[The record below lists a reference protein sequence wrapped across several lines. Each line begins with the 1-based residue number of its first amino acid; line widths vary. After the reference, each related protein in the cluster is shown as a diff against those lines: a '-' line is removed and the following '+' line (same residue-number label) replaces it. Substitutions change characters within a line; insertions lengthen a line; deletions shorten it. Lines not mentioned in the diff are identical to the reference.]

1 MVINSNVEA
10 ITAGNALANA
20 NAAKATA
27 SQRLSTGS
35 RLNSAADDPASIG
48 VAARFKARIASYS
61 KAIENINTGIAMVQ
75 TADTALSAIS
85 TVLTSMRTL
94 AVSSANGATSAATRT
109 DNQTSLTSYRSEI
122 DSLANNAKWNG
133 SSLLNGAITKV
144 LIQSGID
151 QGSTTQLT
159 FSSALSSALGK
170 GDTLSLSSFGAST
183 TAMASGDLVINGYT
197 IGATATSDDSL
208 SYASKDGSAIARV
221 AAINR
226 LTSSTNVQAKV
237 GTTTAS
243 GSSMSALANTTGTI
257 TLNGVAIA
265 MTLSA
270 TATIDANRATVVSTI
285 NAVSG
290 QTGVTATDG
299 GDTTK
304 GVILTAADGRNITLA
319 KTTLTSSDTGL
330 AADGT
335 YAGSFTLRSLSGDS
349 MVLSSTT
356 GSIANADLR
365 EGTYLANTAQVSTV
379 ARAGS
384 ASAPVSLTSNDL
396 LINGY
401 AIGAA
406 FSTDDTASAETT
418 TSSTKTASAIS
429 MAAAINRKTA
439 TTGVSAAANA
449 NQIMGTS
456 FTAGNVT
463 SIFLNGVTIAAS
475 LSSSSSRSDVV
486 TLLNTYTGQTG
497 VVASDNGAGLTLT
510 ASDGRNIS
518 LGVSDSTGAVTS
530 ARIGLG
536 GTPAFTAAATTAA
549 AQTFISTVRLTSDK
563 TFTIAPGSAGT
574 TNFSALGLRAGTFG
588 GLADDQKLTTL
599 DISSQT
605 GGTNALTVI
614 DGAIDLVS
622 RMRATAG
629 AQQNRLSA
637 QSSLNTAMNTAT
649 TTAYSKVADA
659 DMAKEATNLA
669 TAQMLASSATAM
681 LAQANMS
688 KEIVS
693 YLLKRYVG

>member
-1 MVINSNVEA
+1 MVITSNVEA
-10 ITAGNALANA
+10 ITAGRALSSANT
-20 NAAKATA
+20 AAATA
-27 SQRLSTGS
+27 SERLSTGL
-35 RLNSAADDPASIG
+35 RLNSAADDPSSMG

-61 KAIENINTGIAMVQ
+61 KAIENINNGIAMVQ

-94 AVSSANGATSAATRT
+94 AVSSANGATSAASRT
-109 DNQTSLTSYRSEI
+109 DNQTTLDEYRDEI
-122 DSLANNAKWNG
+122 DALANNAKWNG

-151 QGSTTQLT
+151 QGATTQLS

-170 GDTLSLSSFGAST
+170 GDTLSLSAFGATT

-197 IGATATSDDSL
+197 IGATSTSDDSL
-208 SYASKDGSAIARV
+208 SYSAKDGSAIARV
-221 AAINR
+221 AAINQ

-237 GTTTAS
+237 GTTTVS
-243 GSSMSALANTTGTI
+243 GSSMSALANTSGTVTI
-257 TLNGVAIA
+257 NGVAIA

-270 TATIDANRATVVSTI
+270 TATMDVNRATVVSSI

-304 GVILTAADGRNITLA
+304 GVILTASDGRNITLA

-335 YAGSFTLRSLSGDS
+335 YAGSYTLRSLSGDS
-349 MVLSSTT
+349 MTLTTTT
-356 GSIANADLR
+356 GNIANADLR
-365 EGTYLANTAQVSTV
+365 EGTYAGNTAQVSTT

-384 ASAPVSLTSNDL
+384 TAAPVSLTSNDL

-401 AIGAA
+401 SIGAA
-406 FSTDDTASAETT
+406 FSSDDTATAETT
-418 TSSTKTASAIS
+418 TSSTKASSAIAT
-429 MAAAINRKTA
+429 AAAINRQTA
-439 TTGVSAAANA
+439 TTGVTAVANA
-449 NQIMGTS
+449 NQLMGTS

-475 LSSSSSRSDVV
+475 LSASSSRSDVV
-486 TLLNTYTGQTG
+486 SLLNTYTGQKG
-497 VVASDNGAGLTLT
+497 VVASDNGAGLTLS

-518 LGVSDSTGAVTS
+518 LGVSDSSGAVTS

-536 GTPAFTAAATTAA
+536 GTRAFTAAAGTGT

-563 TFTIAPGSAGT
+563 LFTIAPGSAGT
-574 TNFSALGLRAGTFG
+574 SNFTTLGFRAGTFG
-588 GLADDQKLTTL
+588 GLSDDQKLTTL

-629 AQQNRLSA
+629 AQQTRLSA
-637 QSSLNTAMNTAT
+637 QSSLNSAMNTAT
-649 TTAYSKVADA
+649 TSAYSKVAGA
-659 DMAKEATNLA
+659 DMAQEATNLA